1 MLDGWIE
8 LPWWLR
14 LLVAAGMVIGCAF
27 VFWFA
32 SIRLGGAMVAVGFV
46 LFMIGGR
53 SRGEK
58 SGYRF

>member
-1 MLDGWIE
+1 MLDGWME

-14 LLVAAGMVIGCAF
+14 LLVGAGMVIGGAF

-32 SIRLGGAMVAVGFV
+32 SFRLGGAMVAIGFV

-58 SGYRF
+58 SGCRF

>member
-1 MLDGWIE
+1 MLDIWIE

-14 LLVAAGMVIGCAF
+14 LIIAAGMMIAGAF
-27 VFWFA
+27 IFWFA
-32 SIRLGGAMVAVGFV
+32 SIRLGSAMAAIGFV